1 MKKIGSILFLL
12 ILVFNF
18 CGYKWILSYME
29 KKSTVRLEQ
38 KLDAGDYDANDL
50 VEVKIPLNLP
60 YYTDWAE
67 YETFYGETEYK
78 GKIYQ
83 FVKRKISADTLYL
96 LCIPHTEKNDLQVA
110 KSDFF
115 KTVNSLQHDGMP
127 QKGNQPPAIKLMMS
141 EFLQN
146 DELLYSVSEENIS
159 LRLYSP
165 EISFSSQF
173 NPLTPAQ
180 PPEC

>member
-1 MKKIGSILFLL
+1 LKKIGSILFLL

-18 CGYKWILSYME
+18 CGYKWVLSYME
-29 KKSTVRLEQ
+29 KQATVRLEK
-38 KLDAGDYDANDL
+38 KLDAGNYDRNDL
-50 VEVKIPLNLP
+50 VEVKIPLHLP
-60 YYTDWAE
+60 YYTNSE
-67 YETFYGETEYK
+67 YEAFSGETEYQ
-78 GKIYQ
+78 GEIYQ
-83 FVKRKISADTLYL
+83 YVKRKISADTLYL

-115 KTVNSLQHDGMP
+115 KTVNNLQHDGMP

-146 DELLYSVSEENIS
+146 DELSYSISEENIPLNLHS
-159 LRLYSP
+159 S
-165 EISFSSQF
+165 EISYTSQF
-173 NPLTPAQ
+173 NPLTPAH

>member
-1 MKKIGSILFLL
+1 
-12 ILVFNF
+12 
-18 CGYKWILSYME
+18 ME
-29 KKSTVRLEQ
+29 KQATTRLEK
-38 KLDAGDYDANDL
+38 KLDAGNYDHRDL

-60 YYTDWAE
+60 YYTDRAE
-67 YETFYGETEYK
+67 YETFYGEAEYQ
-78 GKIYQ
+78 GKMYQ
-83 FVKRKISADTLYL
+83 YVKRKIAADTLYL
-96 LCIPHTEKNDLQVA
+96 LCIPHTEKNDLQIA

-115 KTVNSLQHDGMP
+115 KTVNNLQHDGMP

-146 DELLYSVSEENIS
+146 DELSYSFSEENTPLNLHS
-159 LRLYSP
+159 S
-165 EISFSSQF
+165 EISYSSQF

>member
-12 ILVFNF
+12 VLVFNF
-18 CGYKWILSYME
+18 CGYKWVLSYME
-29 KKSTVRLEQ
+29 KQSSTRLEQ
-38 KLDAGDYDANDL
+38 KLDAGNYDETEL

-60 YYTDWAE
+60 YYTDWVE
-67 YETFYGETEYK
+67 YETFHGETEYK
-78 GKIYQ
+78 GEVYQ

-115 KTVNSLQHDGMP
+115 KTVNNLQHDGMP

-146 DELLYSVSEENIS
+146 DEFSYTVSEENIPLTLHS
-159 LRLYSP
+159 S
-165 EISFSSQF
+165 EISYSSQF